1 MGTTQTVIPIQAID
15 DIYSDVEQW
24 HVNVGEEKIHPKR
37 MPGRW
42 RTLKW
47 WASSVWLIYFLGP
60 YLRWGDRQAVLI
72 DLPNQK
78 FHIFGLTVLPQD
90 LWILALIL
98 LFFAIMLAVVTAI
111 AGRVFCG
118 FFCFQTVWT
127 DIYVWIEERFEGP
140 PRQRQKL
147 DAAPWTFNK
156 IKTKTYKHALWLL
169 IALLTGVSFVAWF
182 MDAGDAWRGLFSLSL
197 PLEATITIG
206 AFVFGT
212 YTLAGFMR
220 EQTCLWLCPY
230 SRIQGVMVDSDTVL
244 PAYDVER
251 GEPRGRLQK
260 NAPTTFVDS
269 FQDSIQDALRKN
281 SLQSR
286 SQDPSQ
292 DIALGDCIDCNLCVA
307 VCPTGVDIRLG
318 QQQGCITCAL
328 CIDACDTVMEK
339 IGKPKGLIRYDSL
352 DGLNGLKQ
360 VVWYKRARV
369 WVYLSIMTFSVVA
382 GAYGLSTLDALD
394 LKVIHHRQPIYV
406 LQSDGSIQNRYML
419 KILNKTDQILQA
431 QIRVE
436 GPNGAVFLG
445 DQVTGADVPVTLTAS
460 GITAHEMFVRI
471 PAADLKTDR
480 SLLQF
485 RVTAVDDLS
494 LDASRAGVF
503 MSPSK

>member
-1 MGTTQTVIPIQAID
+1 MDTTQTAIPTQAID
-15 DIYSDVEQW
+15 DIYGEVEQW

-78 FHIFGLTVLPQD
+78 FHLFGLTVLPQD

-127 DIYVWIEERFEGP
+127 DIYVWIEERFEGS

-156 IKTKTYKHALWLL
+156 IKIKVLKHAVWLV

-182 MDAGDAWRGLFSLSL
+182 MDAGDAWRGLIALSL

-206 AFVFGT
+206 AFIFGT

-251 GEPRGRLQK
+251 GEPRGRIQK
-260 NAPTTFVDS
+260 KALAQKKTPATFVDNFQES
-269 FQDSIQDALRKN
+269 LQDS
-281 SLQSR
+281 
-286 SQDPSQ
+286 
-292 DIALGDCIDCNLCVA
+292 ALGDCIDCNLCVA
-307 VCPTGVDIRLG
+307 VCPTGVDIRQG

-360 VVWYKRARV
+360 MAWYKRARV
-369 WVYLSIMTFSVVA
+369 WVYLSIMAFSVVA

-394 LKVIHHRQPIYV
+394 LKVIHHRQPIFV
-406 LQSDGSIQNRYML
+406 MQSDGSIQNRYML

-436 GPNGAVFLG
+436 GPDGTVFVGDEVIGA
-445 DQVTGADVPVTLTAS
+445 AKPVTLMAS
-460 GITAHEMFVRI
+460 GITAHELFVRI
-471 PAADLKTDR
+471 PAAALKSDR
-480 SLLQF
+480 DLLQF

-503 MSPSK
+503 MSPAK